1 MLIGTFI
8 NICKDFTMSLLSVV
22 STFIN
27 TLFAMPVFWD
37 GTTYVISVGHI
48 VVALISFSV
57 IFGFIYGVIS
67 EKIGGM
73 H

>member
-8 NICKDFTMSLLSVV
+8 DICKDFTMLLLSVV

-27 TLFAMPVFWD
+27 TLFAMPVFWN

-48 VVALISFSV
+48 VFALIAFSV
-57 IFGFIYGVIS
+57 IFGFIYGVIA
-67 EKIGGM
+67 EKIGGI